1 MSKLEQ
7 KWSGSREKRKKY
19 NKKIGERI
27 KNSLG
32 REKGNCST
40 TLKKKK
46 KEEGEA
52 NGFNLIAEK
61 NLKPNFDILVRVQG
75 FHFKS

>member
-1 MSKLEQ
+1 MCEYHVEAGTEVERIS
-7 KWSGSREKRKKY
+7 RKKEVQQS
-19 NKKIGERI
+19 KKIGERI

-46 KEEGEA
+46 EEGEA

-61 NLKPNFDILVRVQG
+61 KLETKF
-75 FHFKS
+75 

>member
-7 KWSGSREKRKKY
+7 KWSGSREKKKY
-19 NKKIGERI
+19 SKKIGERI

-46 KEEGEA
+46 EEGEA

-61 NLKPNFDILVRVQG
+61 KLETKF
-75 FHFKS
+75 